1 MSIDK
6 HIYDPLIRQQI
17 ELTLD
22 AIYACNII
30 KKLSE
35 SHRHLETYRLLFS
48 KLNNSDN
55 RDISDNRNNSDNMD
69 NYSLITVKIQEL
81 TQALANIDE
90 VLDDCDEILNI

>member
-1 MSIDK
+1 MSIDQ

-17 ELTLD
+17 QLTLD

-35 SHRHLETYRLLFS
+35 SDRHLATYRLLFS
-48 KLNNSDN
+48 RLNNRDTSDN
-55 RDISDNRNNSDNMD
+55 RD

-81 TQALANIDE
+81 TRALTNIDE